1 MVIAGVRGVVA
12 AMEENAVI
20 IDLHGF
26 LVRVYSSAHTLGAIG
41 AVGRQVELETHLLV
55 REDALTL
62 YGFQTA
68 GELELFRLLLG
79 VTGVGPRV
87 ALNLLSFAG
96 EPHNLYTA
104 IANEDTALL
113 AKAPGVG
120 RVTAGRIVL
129 DLKRKLPEDIP
140 VALGEPDDRDR
151 DALAALEALG
161 YTVGEARNALGS
173 LDNRAG
179 MTVEERIF
187 GALQQMDR
195 S

>member
-1 MVIAGVRGVVA
+1 MIAAVRGVVS
-12 AMEENAVI
+12 AMEETAVI
-20 IDLHGF
+20 VDLHGF
-26 LVRVYSSAHTLGAIG
+26 MLRVYSSGHTLGAIG
-41 AVGRQVELETHLLV
+41 AVGQPVELQTHLLV

-62 YGFQTA
+62 YGFLTT

-87 ALNLLSFAG
+87 ALNLLTFVG
-96 EPHNLYTA
+96 EPHNLYQA

-113 AKAPGVG
+113 SKAPGVG
-120 RVTAGRIVL
+120 RVTAGRIIL

-140 VALGEPDDRDR
+140 VALGQPDDRDR

-161 YTVGEARNALGS
+161 YTTGEARNALGS
-173 LDNRAG
+173 LDNRSG

-187 GALQQMDR
+187 GALQRMDR